1 MKKLIIMYIIFTLVC
16 PFLCTKIIY
25 GAESNEDLSA
35 KVEAME
41 KMLIEL
47 RGQLKQQAE
56 INKTE
61 QKEELQALI
70 RDEVRG
76 LVPGEDYWTEK
87 AQELGEK
94 GPIDKFNFGLL
105 IESGVVDRDQN
116 ANGED
121 ENDISLT
128 TVSLSIEAIVNRWV
142 TGETNFLYEDPGFSD
157 DDTSLDVEEG
167 FLTIGNMDEFP
178 VYAKVGNFYVPYGAV
193 LTHFPDDPL
202 MDSPVTLAFGELN
215 ERTLLTGFEKWGLSL
230 SAYVFNGTVEKTAD
244 DADAIDSFGFDA
256 NYTYESEPNEL
267 TLQVG
272 AYYLSNLAD
281 TNGISDVVPGT
292 LERLV
297 DGWAAYLSSSWGKFF
312 LDAEYMGALDEFRVA
327 ELADENGME
336 AEPSVWN
343 IEFGLNHDWWRNLE
357 VAFKIAGSDEA
368 ENLSIPET
376 RFGVVLNQEIFENT
390 ILSAGYLNDDFET
403 DIFDNSTEDQR
414 STLFTQIAIE
424 L

>member
-1 MKKLIIMYIIFTLVC
+1 MKKLVIMFIIFMFVC
-16 PFLCTKIIY
+16 PFHYTKIIY

-47 RGQLKQQAE
+47 KGQLKQQPE
-56 INKTE
+56 IDKTK
-61 QKEELQALI
+61 QKEDLQALI
-70 RDEVRG
+70 RAEVRG

-105 IESGVVDRDQN
+105 IEAGVVDRDQN

-121 ENDISLT
+121 ENDVSLT

-142 TGETNFLYEDPGFSD
+142 IGETNFLYEDPGFSD
-157 DDTSLDVEEG
+157 TDANLNVEEG
-167 FLTIGNMDEFP
+167 FITIGNMDEFP
-178 VYAKVGNFYVPYGAV
+178 FFAKVGKFYVPYGAV
-193 LTHFPDDPL
+193 LTHFPNDPL
-202 MDSPVTLAFGELN
+202 MDVPVTLAFGEIN
-215 ERTLLTGFEKWGLSL
+215 EKALLAGFEKWGLSL
-230 SAYVFNGTVEKTAD
+230 SAYVFNGSVEKTAD
-244 DADAIDSFGFDA
+244 DADAIDSFGIDA

-272 AYYLSNLAD
+272 ASYLSNLAD
-281 TNGISDVVPGT
+281 TDGISGVVPGT

-357 VAFKIAGSDEA
+357 VVFKIAGSDEA

-376 RFGVVLNQEIFENT
+376 RFGVVLNQEIFDNT
-390 ILSAGYLNDDFET
+390 IWSAGYLNDDFEK

>member
-1 MKKLIIMYIIFTLVC
+1 MKKYVIAFIIFMFIC

-56 INKTE
+56 VNKTE

-128 TVSLSIEAIVNRWV
+128 TVSLSIEAIVNKWV
-142 TGETNFLYEDPGFSD
+142 SGETNFLYEDPGFSD
-157 DDTSLDVEEG
+157 DDASLDVEEG
-167 FLTIGNMDEFP
+167 FITIGNLDEFP
-178 VYAKVGNFYVPYGAV
+178 FYAKVGNFYVPYGAV

-202 MDSPVTLAFGELN
+202 MDVPVTLAFGELN
-215 ERTLLTGFEKWGLSL
+215 ERALLAGFEKWGLSL
-230 SAYVFNGTVEKTAD
+230 SAYVFNGSVEKKFD

-267 TLQVG
+267 AIQVG
-272 AYYLSNLAD
+272 ASYLSNLAD
-281 TNGISDVVPGT
+281 TNGISGVVPGT

-376 RFGVVLNQEIFENT
+376 RFGVVLNQEIFDNT
-390 ILSAGYLNDDFET
+390 IWSAGYLNDDFEK

>member
-56 INKTE
+56 TDKTE

-105 IESGVVDRDQN
+105 IEAGVVDRDQN

-128 TVSLSIEAIVNRWV
+128 TVSLSIEAIVNNWV
-142 TGETNFLYEDPGFSD
+142 TGETNFLYDDPGFSD
-157 DDTSLDVEEG
+157 TDVSLDVEEG
-167 FLTIGNMDEFP
+167 FLTIGNMDEF
-178 VYAKVGNFYVPYGAV
+178 
-193 LTHFPDDPL
+193 
-202 MDSPVTLAFGELN
+202 S
-215 ERTLLTGFEKWGLSL
+215 GLC
-230 SAYVFNGTVEKTAD
+230 
-244 DADAIDSFGFDA
+244 
-256 NYTYESEPNEL
+256 ES
-267 TLQVG
+267 
-272 AYYLSNLAD
+272 
-281 TNGISDVVPGT
+281 
-292 LERLV
+292 R
-297 DGWAAYLSSSWGKFF
+297 
-312 LDAEYMGALDEFRVA
+312 
-327 ELADENGME
+327 
-336 AEPSVWN
+336 
-343 IEFGLNHDWWRNLE
+343 
-357 VAFKIAGSDEA
+357 
-368 ENLSIPET
+368 
-376 RFGVVLNQEIFENT
+376 
-390 ILSAGYLNDDFET
+390 
-403 DIFDNSTEDQR
+403 
-414 STLFTQIAIE
+414 
-424 L
+424 

>member
-1 MKKLIIMYIIFTLVC
+1 MKKYVIMYIIFMLVC

-35 KVEAME
+35 KVEAIE

-56 INKTE
+56 TDKTE

-105 IESGVVDRDQN
+105 IEAGVVDRDQN

-128 TVSLSIEAIVNRWV
+128 TVSLSIEAIVNKWV

-202 MDSPVTLAFGELN
+202 MDVPVTLAFGELN
-215 ERTLLTGFEKWGLSL
+215 EKALLAGFEKWGLSF
-230 SAYVFNGTVEKTAD
+230 SAYVFNGSVKKTAD

-272 AYYLSNLAD
+272 ASYLSNLAD

-327 ELADENGME
+327 ELAEDGRG

-368 ENLSIPET
+368 EDLSIPGT
-376 RFGVVLNQEIFENT
+376 RFGVVLNQEIFDNT
-390 ILSAGYLNDDFET
+390 IWSAGYLNDDFEK

>member
-1 MKKLIIMYIIFTLVC
+1 MKKLVIMFIIFMFVC
-16 PFLCTKIIY
+16 PFLYTKIIY

-47 RGQLKQQAE
+47 KGQLKQQPE
-56 INKTE
+56 IDKTK
-61 QKEELQALI
+61 QKEDLQALI
-70 RDEVRG
+70 RAEVRG

-105 IESGVVDRDQN
+105 IEAGVVDRDQN

-157 DDTSLDVEEG
+157 TDASLNVEEG
-167 FLTIGNMDEFP
+167 FITIGNMDEFP
-178 VYAKVGNFYVPYGAV
+178 FFAKVGKFYVPYGAV

-202 MDSPVTLAFGELN
+202 MDVPVTLAFGEIN
-215 ERTLLTGFEKWGLSL
+215 EKALLAGFEKWGLSL
-230 SAYVFNGTVEKTAD
+230 SAYVFNGSVEKTAD
-244 DADAIDSFGFDA
+244 DADAIDSFGIDA

-272 AYYLSNLAD
+272 ASYLSNLAD
-281 TNGISDVVPGT
+281 TDGISGVVPGT

-376 RFGVVLNQEIFENT
+376 RFGVVLNQEIFDNT
-390 ILSAGYLNDDFET
+390 IWSAGYLNDDFEK

>member
-1 MKKLIIMYIIFTLVC
+1 MKKLVIMFIIFMFVC
-16 PFLCTKIIY
+16 PFLYTKIIY

-47 RGQLKQQAE
+47 KGQLKQQPE
-56 INKTE
+56 IDKTK
-61 QKEELQALI
+61 QKEDLQALI
-70 RDEVRG
+70 RAEVRG

-105 IESGVVDRDQN
+105 IEAGVVDRDQN

-157 DDTSLDVEEG
+157 TDASLDVEEG
-167 FLTIGNMDEFP
+167 FITIGNMDEFP
-178 VYAKVGNFYVPYGAV
+178 VFAKVGKFYVPYGAV

-202 MDSPVTLAFGELN
+202 MDVPVTLAFGEIN
-215 ERTLLTGFEKWGLSL
+215 EKALLAGFEKWGLSL
-230 SAYVFNGTVEKTAD
+230 SAYVFNGSVEKTAD
-244 DADAIDSFGFDA
+244 DADAIDSFGIDA

-272 AYYLSNLAD
+272 ASYLSNMAD
-281 TNGISDVVPGT
+281 TDGISGVVPGT

-403 DIFDNSTEDQR
+403 DIFDNNTEDQR

>member
-1 MKKLIIMYIIFTLVC
+1 MKKLIIMYIFFMLVC
-16 PFLCTKIIY
+16 PFFYTKIIY

-128 TVSLSIEAIVNRWV
+128 TVSLSIEAIVNKWV
-142 TGETNFLYEDPGFSD
+142 SGETNFLYEDPGFSD
-157 DDTSLDVEEG
+157 DDASLDVEEG
-167 FLTIGNMDEFP
+167 FITIGNLDEFP
-178 VYAKVGNFYVPYGAV
+178 FYAKVGNFYVPYGAV

-202 MDSPVTLAFGELN
+202 MDVPVTLAFGELN
-215 ERTLLTGFEKWGLSL
+215 ERALLAGFEKWGLSL
-230 SAYVFNGTVEKTAD
+230 SAYVFNGSVEKKFD

-267 TLQVG
+267 AIQVG
-272 AYYLSNLAD
+272 ASYLSNLAD
-281 TNGISDVVPGT
+281 TNGISGVVPGT

-312 LDAEYMGALDEFRVA
+312 LDAEYMGALDEFRSG
-327 ELADENGME
+327 ELADKNNME

-368 ENLSIPET
+368 ENLSIPGT
-376 RFGVVLNQEIFENT
+376 RFGVVLNQEIFDNT
-390 ILSAGYLNDDFET
+390 IWSAGYLNDDFEK

>member
-1 MKKLIIMYIIFTLVC
+1 MKKYVIMFIIFMLVC
-16 PFLCTKIIY
+16 PSLSTKIIY
-25 GAESNEDLSA
+25 GAESNEVLSA
-35 KVEAME
+35 KVEAIE
-41 KMLIEL
+41 KMLIDL
-47 RGQLKQQAE
+47 REQLKQQAE
-56 INKTE
+56 TNKTE

-128 TVSLSIEAIVNRWV
+128 TVSLSIEAIVNKWV
-142 TGETNFLYEDPGFSD
+142 TGETNFLYEDPGFND
-157 DDTSLDVEEG
+157 DDASLDVEEG
-167 FLTIGNMDEFP
+167 FLTIGNSDEFP
-178 VYAKVGNFYVPYGAV
+178 FYAKVGNFYVPYGAV
-193 LTHFPDDPL
+193 LTHFPDYPL
-202 MDSPVTLAFGELN
+202 IDSSVTRTFGELN
-215 ERTLLTGFEKWGLSL
+215 ERALLAGFEKWGLSL
-230 SAYVFNGTVEKTAD
+230 SAYVFNGAVEKTAD

-272 AYYLSNLAD
+272 ASYLSNLAD
-281 TNGISDVVPGT
+281 TNGISGVVPGT

-327 ELADENGME
+327 ELAEDSRG

-368 ENLSIPET
+368 ENLSIPGT
-376 RFGVVLNQEIFENT
+376 RFGVVLNQEIFDNT
-390 ILSAGYLNDDFET
+390 IWSAGYLSDDFEK

>member
-1 MKKLIIMYIIFTLVC
+1 M
-16 PFLCTKIIY
+16 
-25 GAESNEDLSA
+25 
-35 KVEAME
+35 
-41 KMLIEL
+41 
-47 RGQLKQQAE
+47 
-56 INKTE
+56 
-61 QKEELQALI
+61 
-70 RDEVRG
+70 
-76 LVPGEDYWTEK
+76 
-87 AQELGEK
+87 
-94 GPIDKFNFGLL
+94 
-105 IESGVVDRDQN
+105 
-116 ANGED
+116 
-121 ENDISLT
+121 
-128 TVSLSIEAIVNRWV
+128 
-142 TGETNFLYEDPGFSD
+142 
-157 DDTSLDVEEG
+157 DV
-167 FLTIGNMDEFP
+167 
-178 VYAKVGNFYVPYGAV
+178 
-193 LTHFPDDPL
+193 
-202 MDSPVTLAFGELN
+202 PVTLAFGEIN
-215 ERTLLTGFEKWGLSL
+215 EKALLAGFEKWGLSL
-230 SAYVFNGTVEKTAD
+230 SAYVFNGSVEKNFD
-244 DADAIDSFGFDA
+244 DADAIDSFGIDA

-272 AYYLSNLAD
+272 ASYLSNLAD
-281 TNGISDVVPGT
+281 TDGISGVVPGT
-292 LERLV
+292 LDRLV

-403 DIFDNSTEDQR
+403 DIFDNNTEDQR

>member
-1 MKKLIIMYIIFTLVC
+1 
-16 PFLCTKIIY
+16 
-25 GAESNEDLSA
+25 
-35 KVEAME
+35 
-41 KMLIEL
+41 
-47 RGQLKQQAE
+47 
-56 INKTE
+56 
-61 QKEELQALI
+61 
-70 RDEVRG
+70 

-128 TVSLSIEAIVNRWV
+128 TVSFSIEAIVNKWV
-142 TGETNFLYEDPGFSD
+142 TAETNFLYEDPGFSD
-157 DDTSLDVEEG
+157 DDASLDVEEG
-167 FLTIGNMDEFP
+167 FITIGNLDEFP
-178 VYAKVGNFYVPYGAV
+178 FYAKVGNFYVPYGAV

-202 MDSPVTLAFGELN
+202 MDVPVTRAFGELS
-215 ERTLLTGFEKWGLSL
+215 ERALLAGFEKWGLSL
-230 SAYVFNGTVEKTAD
+230 SAYGFNGSVEKTDD

-267 TLQVG
+267 ALQVG
-272 AYYLSNLAD
+272 ASYLSNLAD

-312 LDAEYMGALDEFRVA
+312 LDVEYMGALDEFRVA
-327 ELADENGME
+327 ELADKNRLE

-357 VAFKIAGSDEA
+357 VAFKVASSDEA
-368 ENLSIPET
+368 EDLSIPET

-390 ILSAGYLNDDFET
+390 ILSAGYLNDDFEI
-403 DIFDNSTEDQR
+403 DIFDSGLEDER
-414 STLFTQIAIE
+414 STLFCQIAIE

>member
-1 MKKLIIMYIIFTLVC
+1 MKKLVIMFIIFMFVC
-16 PFLCTKIIY
+16 PFLYTKIIY

-47 RGQLKQQAE
+47 KGQLKQQPE
-56 INKTE
+56 IDKTK
-61 QKEELQALI
+61 QKEDLQALI
-70 RDEVRG
+70 RAEVRG

-105 IESGVVDRDQN
+105 IEAGVVDRDQN

-157 DDTSLDVEEG
+157 TDASLNVEEG
-167 FLTIGNMDEFP
+167 FITIGNMDEFP
-178 VYAKVGNFYVPYGAV
+178 FFAKVGKFYVPYGAV

-202 MDSPVTLAFGELN
+202 MDVPVTLAFGEIN
-215 ERTLLTGFEKWGLSL
+215 EKALLAGFEKWGLSL
-230 SAYVFNGTVEKTAD
+230 SAYVFNGSVEKNFD
-244 DADAIDSFGFDA
+244 DADAIDSFGIDA

-272 AYYLSNLAD
+272 ASYLSNLAD
-281 TNGISDVVPGT
+281 TDGISGVVPGT

-390 ILSAGYLNDDFET
+390 ILSAGYLNDDFKT
-403 DIFDNSTEDQR
+403 DIFDNNTEDQR

>member
-1 MKKLIIMYIIFTLVC
+1 MKKYVIAFIIFMFIC

-47 RGQLKQQAE
+47 KGQLKQQPE
-56 INKTE
+56 IDKTK
-61 QKEELQALI
+61 QKEDLQALI
-70 RDEVRG
+70 RAEVRG

-128 TVSLSIEAIVNRWV
+128 TVSLSIEAIVNKWV
-142 TGETNFLYEDPGFSD
+142 SGETNFLYEDPGFSD
-157 DDTSLDVEEG
+157 DDASLDVEEG
-167 FLTIGNMDEFP
+167 FITIGNLDEFP
-178 VYAKVGNFYVPYGAV
+178 FYAKVGNFYVPYGAV

-202 MDSPVTLAFGELN
+202 MDVPVTLAFGELN
-215 ERTLLTGFEKWGLSL
+215 ERALLAGFEKWGLSL
-230 SAYVFNGTVEKTAD
+230 SAYVFNGSVEKKFD

-267 TLQVG
+267 AIQVG
-272 AYYLSNLAD
+272 ASYLSNLAD
-281 TNGISDVVPGT
+281 TNGISGVVPGT

-312 LDAEYMGALDEFRVA
+312 LDAEYMGALDEFRSG
-327 ELADENGME
+327 ELADKNNME

-368 ENLSIPET
+368 ENLSIPGT
-376 RFGVVLNQEIFENT
+376 RFGVVLNQEIFDNT
-390 ILSAGYLNDDFET
+390 IWSAGYLNDDFEK

>member
-1 MKKLIIMYIIFTLVC
+1 MKKLVIMFFIFMFGC
-16 PFLCTKIIY
+16 PFLYTKIIY

-56 INKTE
+56 TNKTE

-105 IESGVVDRDQN
+105 IEAGVVDRDQN

-128 TVSLSIEAIVNRWV
+128 TVSLSIEAIVNKWV
-142 TGETNFLYEDPGFSD
+142 SGETNFLYEDPGFSD
-157 DDTSLDVEEG
+157 DDASLDVEEG
-167 FLTIGNMDEFP
+167 FITIGNLDEFP
-178 VYAKVGNFYVPYGAV
+178 FYAKVGNFYVPYGAV

-202 MDSPVTLAFGELN
+202 MDVPVTLAFGELN
-215 ERTLLTGFEKWGLSL
+215 ERALLAGFEKWGLSL
-230 SAYVFNGTVEKTAD
+230 SAYVFNGSVEKKFD

-267 TLQVG
+267 AIQVG
-272 AYYLSNLAD
+272 ASYLSNLAD
-281 TNGISDVVPGT
+281 TNGISGVVPGT

-312 LDAEYMGALDEFRVA
+312 LDAEYMGALDEFRSG
-327 ELADENGME
+327 ELADKNNME

-390 ILSAGYLNDDFET
+390 ILSAGYLNDDFKT
-403 DIFDNSTEDQR
+403 DIFDNNTEDQR

>member
-1 MKKLIIMYIIFTLVC
+1 MKKLVIMFIIFMFVC

-25 GAESNEDLSA
+25 GAESNKDLSA

-47 RGQLKQQAE
+47 RGQLKQLAE
-56 INKTE
+56 TDKTE

-76 LVPGEDYWTEK
+76 LVPREDYWTEK

-128 TVSLSIEAIVNRWV
+128 TVSLSIEAIVNKWV
-142 TGETNFLYEDPGFSD
+142 SGETNFLYEDPGFSD
-157 DDTSLDVEEG
+157 DDASLDVEEG
-167 FLTIGNMDEFP
+167 FITIGNLDEFP
-178 VYAKVGNFYVPYGAV
+178 FYAKVGNFYVPYGAV

-202 MDSPVTLAFGELN
+202 MDVPVTLAFGELN
-215 ERTLLTGFEKWGLSL
+215 ERALLAGFEKWGLSL
-230 SAYVFNGTVEKTAD
+230 SAYVFNGSVEKKFD

-267 TLQVG
+267 AIQVG
-272 AYYLSNLAD
+272 ASYLSNLAD
-281 TNGISDVVPGT
+281 TNGISGVVPGT

-312 LDAEYMGALDEFRVA
+312 LDAEYMGALDEFRSG
-327 ELADENGME
+327 ELADKNNME

-376 RFGVVLNQEIFENT
+376 RFGVVLNQEIFDNT
-390 ILSAGYLNDDFET
+390 IWSAGYLNDDFEK

>member
-56 INKTE
+56 TDKTE

-105 IESGVVDRDQN
+105 IEAGVVDRDQN

-128 TVSLSIEAIVNRWV
+128 TVSLSIEAIVNKWV

-178 VYAKVGNFYVPYGAV
+178 FFAKVGKFYVPYGAV

-202 MDSPVTLAFGELN
+202 MDVPVTLAFGEIN
-215 ERTLLTGFEKWGLSL
+215 EKALLAGFEKWGLSL
-230 SAYVFNGTVEKTAD
+230 SAYVFNGSVEKTAD

-272 AYYLSNLAD
+272 ASYLSNLAD
-281 TNGISDVVPGT
+281 TNGISGVVPGT

-368 ENLSIPET
+368 ENLSIPGT
-376 RFGVVLNQEIFENT
+376 RFGVVLNQEIFDNT
-390 ILSAGYLNDDFET
+390 IWSAGYLNDDFEK

>member
-1 MKKLIIMYIIFTLVC
+1 MKKLVIMFFIFMFGC
-16 PFLCTKIIY
+16 PFLYTKIIY

-56 INKTE
+56 TNKTE

-128 TVSLSIEAIVNRWV
+128 TVSLSIEAIVNKWV
-142 TGETNFLYEDPGFSD
+142 SGETNFLYEDPGFSD
-157 DDTSLDVEEG
+157 DDASLDVEEG
-167 FLTIGNMDEFP
+167 FITIGNLDEFP
-178 VYAKVGNFYVPYGAV
+178 FYAKVGNFYVPYGAV

-202 MDSPVTLAFGELN
+202 MDVPVTLAFGELN
-215 ERTLLTGFEKWGLSL
+215 ERALLAGFEKWGLSL
-230 SAYVFNGTVEKTAD
+230 SAYVFNGSVEKKFD

-267 TLQVG
+267 AIQVG
-272 AYYLSNLAD
+272 ASYLSNLAD
-281 TNGISDVVPGT
+281 TNGISGVVPGT

-312 LDAEYMGALDEFRVA
+312 LDAEYMGALDEFRSG
-327 ELADENGME
+327 ELADKNNME

-368 ENLSIPET
+368 ENLSIPGT
-376 RFGVVLNQEIFENT
+376 RFGVVLNQEIFDNT
-390 ILSAGYLNDDFET
+390 IWSAGYLNDDFEK

>member
-1 MKKLIIMYIIFTLVC
+1 MFIIFMFVC
-16 PFLCTKIIY
+16 PFHYTKIIY

-47 RGQLKQQAE
+47 KGQLKQQPE
-56 INKTE
+56 IDKTK
-61 QKEELQALI
+61 QKEDLQALI
-70 RDEVRG
+70 RAEVRG

-105 IESGVVDRDQN
+105 IEAGVVDRDQN

-121 ENDISLT
+121 ENDVSLT

-142 TGETNFLYEDPGFSD
+142 IGETNFLYEDPGFSD
-157 DDTSLDVEEG
+157 TDANLNVEEG
-167 FLTIGNMDEFP
+167 FITIGNMDEFP
-178 VYAKVGNFYVPYGAV
+178 FFAKVGKFYVPYGAV
-193 LTHFPDDPL
+193 LTHFPNDPL
-202 MDSPVTLAFGELN
+202 MDVPVTLAFGEIN
-215 ERTLLTGFEKWGLSL
+215 EKALLAGFEKWGLSL
-230 SAYVFNGTVEKTAD
+230 SAYVFNGSVEKTAD
-244 DADAIDSFGFDA
+244 DADAIDSFGIDA

-272 AYYLSNLAD
+272 ASYLSNLAD
-281 TNGISDVVPGT
+281 TDGISGVVPGT

-357 VAFKIAGSDEA
+357 VVFKIAGSDEA

-376 RFGVVLNQEIFENT
+376 RFGVVLNQEIFDNT
-390 ILSAGYLNDDFET
+390 IWSAGYLNDDFEK

>member
-1 MKKLIIMYIIFTLVC
+1 MKKLVIMFIIFMFVC
-16 PFLCTKIIY
+16 PFLYTKIIY

-35 KVEAME
+35 KIEAME

-47 RGQLKQQAE
+47 KGQLKQQAE
-56 INKTE
+56 TDKTE

-76 LVPGEDYWTEK
+76 LVPREDYWTEK

-128 TVSLSIEAIVNRWV
+128 TVSLSIEAIVNKWV
-142 TGETNFLYEDPGFSD
+142 SGETNFLYEDPGFSD
-157 DDTSLDVEEG
+157 DDASLDVEEG
-167 FLTIGNMDEFP
+167 FITIGNLDEFP
-178 VYAKVGNFYVPYGAV
+178 FYAKVGNFYVPYGAV

-202 MDSPVTLAFGELN
+202 MDVPVTLAFGELN
-215 ERTLLTGFEKWGLSL
+215 ERALLAGFEKWGLSL
-230 SAYVFNGTVEKTAD
+230 SAYVFNGSVEKKFD

-267 TLQVG
+267 AIQVG
-272 AYYLSNLAD
+272 ASYLSNLAD
-281 TNGISDVVPGT
+281 TNGISGVVPGT

-312 LDAEYMGALDEFRVA
+312 LDAEYMGALDEFRSG
-327 ELADENGME
+327 ELADKNNME

-368 ENLSIPET
+368 ENLSIPGT
-376 RFGVVLNQEIFENT
+376 RFGVVLNQEIFDNT
-390 ILSAGYLNDDFET
+390 IWSAGYLNDDFEK